1 MKFTRKE
8 FITTTVF
15 DKELTVK
22 SEIDTVVKNLHKES
36 IDFSLVL
43 RRNMHSSTHN
53 LIFENVKITKVHSD
67 NTVDLLV
74 IRYGQKTT
82 MKNIDIS
89 DLLEVKAITKKYKI
103 IDVDSDVTRFDLLD
117 FS

>member
-1 MKFTRKE
+1 
-8 FITTTVF
+8 
-15 DKELTVK
+15 
-22 SEIDTVVKNLHKES
+22 
-36 IDFSLVL
+36 
-43 RRNMHSSTHN
+43 
-53 LIFENVKITKVHSD
+53 
-67 NTVDLLV
+67 
-74 IRYGQKTT
+74 